1 MLIPI
6 KRVLKRILFAKYT
19 HAFWDKDGSNWGDA
33 LNPVLIEYL
42 SGRPARFASG
52 RGTEKYLV
60 VGSILS
66 KADSHSEVWG
76 AGFIRKDETVL
87 ERPRVIHA
95 VRGPLSHAQLFSQG
109 IDSPRVFGDPAL
121 LLPQFFNP
129 DIEGQYDVGI
139 VPHYEDK
146 KHPWVDRLRAD
157 PAVRV
162 IDVEG
167 NIFDFV
173 KEIKSCDV
181 ILSSSLHG
189 LICADAYG
197 VPSLWIELSDRVI
210 GAGFKF
216 RDYFASVDREVH
228 APVRP
233 SLDAPLSKIVAKAD
247 RYRINI
253 DLRRL
258 MLSCPF
264 LQRALRSKFER
275 EESYARAVSGRP
287 IAGQDA

>member
-1 MLIPI
+1 MLTPI

-19 HAFWDKDGSNWGDA
+19 HAFWYKDGSNWGDA

-52 RGTEKYLV
+52 RGTDKYLV

-66 KADSHSEVWG
+66 QADGHSEVWG
-76 AGFIRKDETVL
+76 AGFIRKDETVV
-87 ERPRVIHA
+87 ERPRAIHA
-95 VRGPLSHAQLFSQG
+95 VRGPLSHARLLSQG
-109 IDSPRVFGDPAL
+109 IDAPSVFGDPAL
-121 LLPQFFNP
+121 LLPQFFDP
-129 DIEGQYDVGI
+129 DIARRYDIGI
-139 VPHYEDK
+139 VPHYEDM

-157 PAVRV
+157 PAVCV

-167 NIFDFV
+167 GVFDFV
-173 KEIKSCDV
+173 KEIKSCEV

-189 LICADAYG
+189 LICAEAYG
-197 VPSLWIELSDRVI
+197 VPSLWIELSDKVI

-216 RDYFASVDREVH
+216 RDYFASLNREVDS
-228 APVRP
+228 PVRP
-233 SLDAPLSKIVAKAD
+233 SLDTPLSRIVTKVD
-247 RYRINI
+247 KYRTSI

-264 LQRALRSKFER
+264 LKRALRSKLER
-275 EESYARAVSGRP
+275 EGS
-287 IAGQDA
+287 